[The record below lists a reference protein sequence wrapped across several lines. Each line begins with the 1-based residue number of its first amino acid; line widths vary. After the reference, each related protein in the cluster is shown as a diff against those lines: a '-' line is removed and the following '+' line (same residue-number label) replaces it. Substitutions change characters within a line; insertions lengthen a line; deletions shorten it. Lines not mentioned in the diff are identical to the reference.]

1 MVGTWRRYAG
11 NSDLLLI
18 GASAGQ
24 SPLIHALDIG
34 LSVKHHKLADGDLN
48 PMLEMRDYLSQ
59 KHRDF
64 LNDLSERRSL
74 YEYILS
80 SKNGSWSNSYN
91 MAIEEL
97 KCFRDTHIQL
107 TALYI
112 IEQSIKDR
120 SGSPSSESFVGT
132 GGTDLVK
139 FLKQSRNETNQ
150 AKIDNV

>member
-1 MVGTWRRYAG
+1 M
-11 NSDLLLI
+11 
-18 GASAGQ
+18 
-24 SPLIHALDIG
+24 IHALDIG
-34 LSVKHHKLADGDLN
+34 FSVKHQKLSNSDLN

-64 LNDLSERRSL
+64 LDELSKRKPL
-74 YEYILS
+74 CVYILS
-80 SKNGSWSNSYN
+80 SKNESWLNSYN
-91 MAIEEL
+91 QVIEEL

-107 TALYI
+107 TTIYI

-139 FLKQSRNETNQ
+139 FLKQSRNETSQ

>member
-1 MVGTWRRYAG
+1 M
-11 NSDLLLI
+11 
-18 GASAGQ
+18 
-24 SPLIHALDIG
+24 IHALDIG
-34 LSVKHHKLADGDLN
+34 LSVKHQKMSNSNLN

-64 LNDLSERRSL
+64 LDELSKRKPL
-74 YEYILS
+74 CEYIAS
-80 SKNGSWSNSYN
+80 SKNESWLNSYN
-91 MAIEEL
+91 QVIEKL

-107 TALYI
+107 TTIYI

-139 FLKQSRNETNQ
+139 FLKQSRNETSQ
-150 AKIDNV
+150 AKIDNI